1 MLFGL
6 NPPANLEVM
15 VSSYSSLTF
24 SSRSLSRRSE
34 IMPTCRS
41 VNNGCSLLEGETLP
55 EEDPEEVNRYV
66 ITRLNLIRVLI
77 HHYLYGLNC
86 V

>member
-1 MLFGL
+1 MLSFGL
-6 NPPANLEVM
+6 NPPANLEVR

-24 SSRSLSRRSE
+24 SSLSLSRRSQ

-41 VNNGCSLLEGETLP
+41 VNKGCSLLEGETLP

-66 ITRLNLIRVLI
+66 RRRLNRVLI
-77 HHYLYGLNC
+77 HHNLYGLN
-86 V
+86 